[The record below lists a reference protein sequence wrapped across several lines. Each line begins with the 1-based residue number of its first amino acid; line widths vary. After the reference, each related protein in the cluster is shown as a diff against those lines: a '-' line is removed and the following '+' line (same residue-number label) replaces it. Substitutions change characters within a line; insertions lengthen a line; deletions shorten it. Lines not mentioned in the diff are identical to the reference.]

1 MRGRSEITVP
11 LNGFLMYGAN
21 LLRRF
26 RVESSQLDHFENDRG
41 LQINCLQSAVLSSLC
56 NSIPLMSRATV
67 VMEAQLT
74 R

>member
-1 MRGRSEITVP
+1 MRGRSESTVP
-11 LNGFLMYGAN
+11 LNGFLMYRAN

-41 LQINCLQSAVLSSLC
+41 LLSSLC
-56 NSIPLMSRATV
+56 KSIPLMSCATV